1 MKKEAPAKKVICT
14 IPRLHDGWM
23 LSLAPW
29 CPGCHI
35 GIINR
40 LLCEVLEELG
50 IQADIVKVEDL
61 QEIVNRG
68 IMMTP
73 AVFIDG
79 EAKIVGRVPTADELK
94 KLLR

>member
-1 MKKEAPAKKVICT
+1 MKIEILGSGCAKCKSVEKLVRNI
-14 IPRLHDGWM
+14 
-23 LSLAPW
+23 
-29 CPGCHI
+29 
-35 GIINR
+35 
-40 LLCEVLEELG
+40 VEELG
-50 IQADIVKVEDL
+50 IKADIVKVEDL

-68 IMMTP
+68 IIMTP

>member
-1 MKKEAPAKKVICT
+1 MKIEILGSGCAKCKSVEKLVRNI
-14 IPRLHDGWM
+14 
-23 LSLAPW
+23 
-29 CPGCHI
+29 
-35 GIINR
+35 
-40 LLCEVLEELG
+40 VEELG

-68 IMMTP
+68 VMMTP

-79 EAKIVGRVPTADELK
+79 EAKIVGRVPTAEELK

>member
-1 MKKEAPAKKVICT
+1 MKIEILGSGCAKCKSVEKLVRNI
-14 IPRLHDGWM
+14 
-23 LSLAPW
+23 
-29 CPGCHI
+29 
-35 GIINR
+35 
-40 LLCEVLEELG
+40 VEELG

-68 IMMTP
+68 IIMTP

-94 KLLR
+94 KLLQ

>member
-1 MKKEAPAKKVICT
+1 MKIEILGSGCAKCKSVEKLV
-14 IPRLHDGWM
+14 R
-23 LSLAPW
+23 
-29 CPGCHI
+29 
-35 GIINR
+35 N
-40 LLCEVLEELG
+40 VVEELG
-50 IQADIVKVEDL
+50 IQADIVKIEDL

>member
-1 MKKEAPAKKVICT
+1 MKIEILGSGCAKCKSVEKLVRNI
-14 IPRLHDGWM
+14 
-23 LSLAPW
+23 
-29 CPGCHI
+29 
-35 GIINR
+35 
-40 LLCEVLEELG
+40 VEELG

-94 KLLR
+94 KLFQ

>member
-1 MKKEAPAKKVICT
+1 MKIEILGSGCAKCKSVEKLVRNI
-14 IPRLHDGWM
+14 
-23 LSLAPW
+23 
-29 CPGCHI
+29 
-35 GIINR
+35 
-40 LLCEVLEELG
+40 VEELG
-50 IQADIVKVEDL
+50 IQADIIKIEDL

-94 KLLR
+94 KLLAQ

>member
-1 MKKEAPAKKVICT
+1 MKIEILGSGCAKCKSVEKLVRNI
-14 IPRLHDGWM
+14 
-23 LSLAPW
+23 
-29 CPGCHI
+29 
-35 GIINR
+35 
-40 LLCEVLEELG
+40 VEELG

-94 KLLR
+94 KLLK

>member
-1 MKKEAPAKKVICT
+1 MKIEI
-14 IPRLHDGWM
+14 LG
-23 LSLAPW
+23 S
-29 CPGCHI
+29 GCSKCKSVEKLVR
-35 GIINR
+35 N
-40 LLCEVLEELG
+40 VVEELG

-94 KLLR
+94 KLLQ

>member
-1 MKKEAPAKKVICT
+1 MKIEILGTGCAKCKSVEKLVRDI
-14 IPRLHDGWM
+14 
-23 LSLAPW
+23 
-29 CPGCHI
+29 
-35 GIINR
+35 
-40 LLCEVLEELG
+40 VEELG

-61 QEIVNRG
+61 QQIINRG

-94 KLLR
+94 KLLQ

>member
-1 MKKEAPAKKVICT
+1 MKIEILGSGCAKCKSVEKLVRNI
-14 IPRLHDGWM
+14 
-23 LSLAPW
+23 
-29 CPGCHI
+29 
-35 GIINR
+35 
-40 LLCEVLEELG
+40 VEELG

-79 EAKIVGRVPTADELK
+79 EVKIVGRVPTADELK
-94 KLLR
+94 KLLQ

>member
-1 MKKEAPAKKVICT
+1 MKIEILGSGCAKCKSVEKLVRNI
-14 IPRLHDGWM
+14 
-23 LSLAPW
+23 
-29 CPGCHI
+29 
-35 GIINR
+35 
-40 LLCEVLEELG
+40 VEELG

-68 IMMTP
+68 VMMTP

-94 KLLR
+94 KILR

>member
-1 MKKEAPAKKVICT
+1 MKIEILGSGCAKCKSVEKLV
-14 IPRLHDGWM
+14 R
-23 LSLAPW
+23 
-29 CPGCHI
+29 
-35 GIINR
+35 N
-40 LLCEVLEELG
+40 VVEELG
-50 IQADIVKVEDL
+50 IQADIIKVEDL

-94 KLLR
+94 KLLQ

>member
-1 MKKEAPAKKVICT
+1 MKIEI
-14 IPRLHDGWM
+14 LG
-23 LSLAPW
+23 S
-29 CPGCHI
+29 GCI
-35 GIINR
+35 KCKSVEKLVRNI
-40 LLCEVLEELG
+40 VEELG

-68 IMMTP
+68 ILMTP

-94 KLLR
+94 KLLQ